1 MKNEVASN
9 YMHDQAID
17 VFSRYI
23 KNEGYDRLQKNN
35 IWMSTNNI
43 F

>member
-9 YMHDQAID
+9 DMHDQAID

-23 KNEGYDRLQKNN
+23 KNEGYDTLQKNN
-35 IWMSTNNI
+35 IWMKKYE
-43 F
+43 

>member
-1 MKNEVASN
+1 MKNEVATN

-23 KNEGYDRLQKNN
+23 KNEGYVQKNN
-35 IWMSTNNI
+35 IWMKSTNNI